1 MFQEC
6 RHILTS
12 GHKCKAAA
20 LRGKAY
26 CYYHIASRRFAAKK
40 ITHMDPL
47 EFPSIEDAAGV
58 QIAINQVLRALG
70 NWRIEPRHAGV
81 YFYGLHIA
89 ARLARKS
96 AEKPSQTVRELS
108 ENSASESA
116 VTTESAIGSE
126 PAPEGKTG
134 AETGAGESAI
144 STESAPFAESFPC
157 NTTAL
162 RSELAPAKTVCEPP
176 LDCLYCHRRDF
187 CPDWELHRSKAIE
200 LLARIRA
207 EAAASEENP
216 GLEFCSPGTF
226 DQ

>member
-26 CYYHIASRRFAAKK
+26 CYYHIASRRYAAGK
-40 ITHMDPL
+40 ITQMDPL
-47 EFPSIEDAAGV
+47 NFPSIEDAAGV
-58 QIAINQVLRALG
+58 QIALDQVLRALG

-81 YFYGLHIA
+81 YFYGLQIA

-96 AEKPSQTVRELS
+96 DQKPSQTVRELS
-108 ENSASESA
+108 EESA
-116 VTTESAIGSE
+116 AEESGNQGV
-126 PAPEGKTG
+126 APEKKT
-134 AETGAGESAI
+134 
-144 STESAPFAESFPC
+144 
-157 NTTAL
+157 
-162 RSELAPAKTVCEPP
+162 CEPP
-176 LDCLYCHRRDF
+176 LDCLYCHRRSF
-187 CPDWELHRSKAIE
+187 CADWGLHQGNAKE

-207 EAAASEENP
+207 EEKAREKNP
-216 GLEFCSPGTF
+216 DLETCTPKPF